1 MVYFCYIDESG
12 TPEVP
17 GNTSHYVL
25 AGLSIPI
32 SYWKLC
38 EKGISKIKQKYD
50 LQNSEV
56 HTGWIIRKY
65 LEQSK
70 IIDFDTM
77 NYIQR
82 RYEVN
87 KIRNAELLKLQKS
100 TNKNHYKQTRK
111 NYRQTYSHVYIF
123 IKLLYIFWIETS
135 IIELLSTPCGT
146 RRVYTSPFVLFPAML
161 VSYVHLTYSERI
173 SFIQEIADLVGS
185 WSFARLFAECIN
197 KIHFDPVRAK
207 QSVDEQ
213 TLEQLVSRFEQY
225 MKIVSKSTKDNQLYG
240 TLIHDNNETVS
251 KKHTALMK
259 KFHSYGTLWTSIEH
273 IIETPF
279 FVNSE
284 LTSLVQIADL
294 CSYALRRYFENNETD
309 LLDRIQSR
317 FDRKNG
323 KIVGLRHFTDSS
335 CKCIF
340 CV

>member
-1 MVYFCYIDESG
+1 MVFNKKTTTFEAASGKSRLASLLRELFPETSRFFYALLPLVYFCYIDESG

-38 EKGISKIKQKYD
+38 EKGITRVKQKYG
-50 LQNSEV
+50 LQDSEV
-56 HTGWIIRKY
+56 HTGWIVRMY

-70 IIDFDTM
+70 IVGFDGM
-77 NYIQR
+77 DYAQR
-82 RYEVN
+82 RHEVQ
-87 KIRNAELLKLQKS
+87 KLRKAELLKLQKS
-100 TNKNHYKQTRK
+100 PNKNLYKQTRK
-111 NYRQTYSHVYIF
+111 NYRQTEAYI
-123 IKLLYIFWIETS
+123 
-135 IIELLSTPCGT
+135 
-146 RRVYTSPFVLFPAML
+146 
-161 VSYVHLTYSERI
+161 HLTHKERTT
-173 SFIQEIADLVGS
+173 FIQELADLVGN

-197 KIHFDPVRAK
+197 KIHFDPIRAR

-213 TLEQLVSRFEQY
+213 ALEQLVSRFEQY
-225 MKIVSKSTKDNQLYG
+225 MKIVSKSTNNAKLFG

-259 KFHSYGTLWTSIEH
+259 KFHNHGTLWTSIEH

-294 CSYALRRYFENNETD
+294 CCYSLRRYFENNETD
-309 LLDRIQSR
+309 LLNRIQSR
-317 FDRKNG
+317 LDRKNG
-323 KIVGLRHFTDSS
+323 NIVGLRHFTDAA
-335 CKCIF
+335 CRCMFCI
-340 CV
+340 

>member
-38 EKGISKIKQKYD
+38 EKGIMKVKAKYN
-50 LQNSEV
+50 LQDSEI
-56 HTGWIIRKY
+56 HTGWIVRKY

-70 IIDFDTM
+70 IEGFDGL
-77 NYIQR
+77 NQAQR
-82 RYEVN
+82 RHEVQ
-87 KIRNAELLKLQKS
+87 KQRKTELLKLQKS
-100 TNKNHYKQTRK
+100 PNKSHYKQTRK
-111 NYRQTYSHVYIF
+111 NYRQTDAYI
-123 IKLLYIFWIETS
+123 
-135 IIELLSTPCGT
+135 
-146 RRVYTSPFVLFPAML
+146 
-161 VSYVHLTYSERI
+161 HLTLKERLT
-173 SFIQEIADLVGS
+173 FIQELADLVGS

-197 KIHFDPVRAK
+197 KIHFDPIRAK

-213 TLEQLVSRFEQY
+213 ALEQLVSRFEQY
-225 MKIVSKSTKDNQLYG
+225 MKIVSRSTQNTKLYG

-259 KFHSYGTLWTSIEH
+259 KFHSHGTLWTSIEH

-284 LTSLVQIADL
+284 LTSIVQIADL
-294 CSYALRRYFENNETD
+294 CCYSLRRYFENGEDD
-309 LLDRIQSR
+309 LLNRIQGR
-317 FDRKNG
+317 FDRKSG
-323 KIVGLRHFTDSS
+323 KIVGVRHFTDST
-335 CKCIF
+335 CKCLF
-340 CV
+340 CN